1 MKIKRLVTTIVCIM
15 LAVAAHD
22 VAAEQEIRQ
31 FSGNSSGNTA
41 EFEVRAPWV
50 MDWLVSGDP
59 GQYEVVSIALVNAI
73 SGAYEG
79 VALKT
84 KTAGNGVRLFDK
96 GGRFYFRVDA
106 SMMNWKIK
114 VIQLTAEEA
123 KQYRPKT
130 QRSMLDQ

>member
-1 MKIKRLVTTIVCIM
+1 MKLKRLVKNALCIM

-22 VAAEQEIRQ
+22 VAAEQEIGQ
-31 FSGNSSGNTA
+31 FSGAASGNTA

-50 MDWLVSGDP
+50 MDWLVSGEP
-59 GQYEVVSIALVNAI
+59 GQYEVVNIALVNAI

-79 VALKT
+79 VALKP

-114 VIQLTAEEA
+114 VIQLSAEEA

-130 QRSMLDQ
+130 QRSLLDQ

>member
-1 MKIKRLVTTIVCIM
+1 MKIKRLVTTTLCIT
-15 LAVAAHD
+15 LAFAAHS
-22 VAAEQEIRQ
+22 VAAEQEIAQ
-31 FSGNSSGNTA
+31 FSGTASGNTA
-41 EFEVRAPWV
+41 EFEARAPWV
-50 MDWLVSGDP
+50 MDWLVSGEP
-59 GQYEVVSIALVNAI
+59 GQYEVVNIALVNAI

-114 VIQLTAEEA
+114 VIQLTPEEA
-123 KQYRPKT
+123 KLYRPTT
-130 QRSMLDQ
+130 QKSLLDQ

>member
-1 MKIKRLVTTIVCIM
+1 MKSKRLVTTIVCIM

-31 FSGNSSGNTA
+31 FSGHSSGNTA